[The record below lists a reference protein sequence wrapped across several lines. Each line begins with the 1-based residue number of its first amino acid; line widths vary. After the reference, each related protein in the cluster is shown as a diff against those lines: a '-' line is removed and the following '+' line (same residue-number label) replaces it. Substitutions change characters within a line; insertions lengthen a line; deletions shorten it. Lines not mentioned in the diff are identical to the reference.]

1 MDHPNNVQYDSVK
14 DEFEKVEPEELL
26 EESWFFGNL
35 LGRNSRMPRSFSDP
49 CTSSS
54 YSQECL
60 PEKSYEETYELIK
73 KKLSAREDEVSR
85 LPKLVKAPSVPSNT
99 LERRDRKATTKEV
112 DPQRGIRSNRR
123 KTWSKSLIRNS
134 SLPTTLETQEFQDE
148 EEIEFSMG
156 KLIRQA
162 SMNYSDTL
170 PPRTHSTAKG
180 LMLNR
185 SMSMYRSNRKS
196 ELESIQM
203 EGRRPQRSVNQLIT
217 QRSLIDLDSEESQG
231 FNDLGYDIDSS
242 PNLVLNIIPGS
253 HEQTKIQEEEDD
265 DDDGGG
271 GGETSR
277 TRKPY
282 VSEVWGAQSHSAPPI
297 PKWGGKRR
305 STADMKAQIKFW
317 ARVVASNVRQE
328 C

>member
-1 MDHPNNVQYDSVK
+1 MDHPSNVQYDSVK
-14 DEFEKVEPEELL
+14 DEFEKVEPGDLL

-35 LGRNSRMPRSFSDP
+35 LGRRNSRMPRCFSDP

-54 YSQECL
+54 YSLECL
-60 PEKSYEETYELIK
+60 PEKSYEETYESIK
-73 KKLSAREDEVSR
+73 KKLSARDDEVSR
-85 LPKLVKAPSVPSNT
+85 GPKLIGAPSIPSNA
-99 LERRDRKATTKEV
+99 LERRDQKATTKEM
-112 DPQRGIRSNRR
+112 DPQRGIRSNRK

-134 SLPTTLETQEFQDE
+134 SLPTSLEAEEFQDE
-148 EEIEFSMG
+148 EEVEFSMG

-180 LMLNR
+180 LTPSR
-185 SMSMYRSNRKS
+185 VMSRYRSRRKPD
-196 ELESIQM
+196 LESIQM
-203 EGRRPQRSVNQLIT
+203 EGLDGRRPQRSVNQLIT
-217 QRSLIDLDSEESQG
+217 QRSLIDPDSEELQG
-231 FNDLGYDIDSS
+231 FSDLGFDVDSS
-242 PNLVLNIIPGS
+242 RNVNIITGS
-253 HEQTKIQEEEDD
+253 HEQNKIQEEEDED
-265 DDDGGG
+265 DDDGG
-271 GGETSR
+271 TSR

-282 VSEVWGAQSHSAPPI
+282 VSEAWGAQSHSAPPI
-297 PKWGGKRR
+297 PKWGGKGR